1 MAIVGVGV
9 GLAGLMLAGNQ
20 RINSRMDRLEDAI
33 RDLSN
38 RVARLEGAFPY
49 LNLQKPE

>member
-49 LNLQKPE
+49 LNPQKPE